1 MVLELQKG
9 IILLMHSVGVARLD
23 VHQRVHKEN
32 NMYLYNVINNYE
44 IDAPELLMQLICKM
58 LNKE

>member
-9 IILLMHSVGVARLD
+9 IVLSMHSVGVAWLD

-32 NMYLYNVINNYE
+32 NMYIYSAINNYE
-44 IDAPELLMQLICKM
+44 IDAPELLI
-58 LNKE
+58 